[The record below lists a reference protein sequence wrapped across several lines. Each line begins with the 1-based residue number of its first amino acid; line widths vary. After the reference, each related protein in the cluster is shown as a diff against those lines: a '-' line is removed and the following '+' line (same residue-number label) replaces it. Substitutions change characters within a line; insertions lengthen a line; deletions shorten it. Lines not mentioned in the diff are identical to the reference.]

1 MSKRCTCT
9 TNPDVHDHRF
19 LRPATVAALVG
30 RPVKTV
36 EFWYRDGK
44 AAYVGRGQ
52 YGALRVCVCCCAALA
67 TTTSVRWVK
76 RARRGGVKRPR
87 RVAA

>member
-1 MSKRCTCT
+1 M
-9 TNPDVHDHRF
+9 NPAEHQHRF
-19 LRPATVAALVG
+19 LRPYAVAALVG
-30 RPVKTV
+30 RPVKTI

-44 AAYVGRGQ
+44 AAHVGRGE
-52 YGALRVCVCCCAALA
+52 YGALRVCVCCCASLA

-76 RARRGGVKRPR
+76 RAQRGGVKRTR